1 MKKKLGDN
9 IKHDM
14 NGSEIDCNDGGWMEL
29 ADILLSFFVIKA
41 CNVSLF
47 YQVKTAGL

>member
-1 MKKKLGDN
+1 
-9 IKHDM
+9 
-14 NGSEIDCNDGGWMEL
+14 MEL

-47 YQVKTAGL
+47 YQVKTAGLWNWPAASK